1 MSTEVINNNC
11 SSIEQKLEKARTNLK
26 DLNEN
31 IKRIFGKNDNFS
43 DRKRSSATFDSQ
55 RRNDSKNERNFEMP
69 QSKQRRQIV
78 DTKSNSVF
86 SRLSNS
92 RDDADYDDYPN
103 KPKISS
109 RVIKEQPTRD
119 RKDALAAQSSDE
131 KSRARNKRMFGSLMG
146 TLQKFCQEESRLKP
160 AIEKKAKIEKKLE
173 EKDLKEKE
181 KMKQEKDNLMSDR
194 KRKQLEIKALEI
206 KMYKLKDLKAWEDS
220 KKALVNFI
228 GTKNKPQIFYLPKV
242 MNPQMEENL
251 LASQKEVKKMIENR
265 REEVE
270 EEIKAMES
278 RFEGDIKAI
287 DEGKFNHKST
297 KEEFDDEDM
306 DHGYYNNS
314 DGENDQQIQQ
324 SEKNV

>member
-1 MSTEVINNNC
+1 MLFCFFLT
-11 SSIEQKLEKARTNLK
+11 SSNK
-26 DLNEN
+26 LNEYFLLS
-31 IKRIFGKNDNFS
+31 IFS

-55 RRNDSKNERNFEMP
+55 RRNDSKTERNFEMP

-78 DTKSNSVF
+78 DTKNNSVF

-206 KMYKLKDLKAWEDS
+206 KMYKLKDLKAWEES

-251 LASQKEVKKMIENR
+251 LASQKEVK
-265 REEVE
+265 
-270 EEIKAMES
+270 S
-278 RFEGDIKAI
+278 
-287 DEGKFNHKST
+287 
-297 KEEFDDEDM
+297 
-306 DHGYYNNS
+306 NN
-314 DGENDQQIQQ
+314 IF
-324 SEKNV
+324 